1 MILTYTCSVIAS
13 NQMDQTEIYIL
24 LPDQI
29 NLYIFLKNKKLGNLL
44 LVLNIGYKLKNNLNF
59 YRNDSRLLVE
69 LEIAYK
75 QPQRKLNR

>member
-29 NLYIFLKNKKLGNLL
+29 NLYIFFKNKKLGNLL